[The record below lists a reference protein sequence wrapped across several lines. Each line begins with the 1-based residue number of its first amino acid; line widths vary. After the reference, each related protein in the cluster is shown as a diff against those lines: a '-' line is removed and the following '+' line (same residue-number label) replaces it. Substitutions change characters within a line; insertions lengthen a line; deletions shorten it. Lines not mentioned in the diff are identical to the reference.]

1 MARSSDS
8 MELFILSLVYCLD
21 GMNSRVSSPA
31 ISKELCEWHAR
42 VMIFYATTEPPHQ
55 EAGSELNTL
64 YSVSW
69 CQNGHPAYISN
80 TTLLYL
86 WQYHIIIS
94 CRQNWLPRKTGQALG
109 TFSILHK
116 CETGRGDTFSLLEDA
131 AHGAITMDMPDCF
144 CYKVCH
150 WKHRQLRET
159 FVFWQQDWVRHY
171 DFLKDASRKP
181 FNCRRAAK
189 QPCQYKDLSKH

>member
-1 MARSSDS
+1 M
-8 MELFILSLVYCLD
+8 
-21 GMNSRVSSPA
+21 RVTCTGHDFLCYHWASTPRGRFGAQHPIFSTMVPKWSPGLHQQYHLI
-31 ISKELCEWHAR
+31 IS
-42 VMIFYATTEPPHQ
+42 
-55 EAGSELNTL
+55 
-64 YSVSW
+64 
-69 CQNGHPAYISN
+69 
-80 TTLLYL
+80 
-86 WQYHIIIS
+86 WQYRIIIS
-94 CRQNWLPRKTGQALG
+94 CRQNWLPTKTGQALG

-150 WKHRQLRET
+150 WKHRQLREA
-159 FVFWQQDWVRHY
+159 FVFWQQDGVCHY